1 MIRFSD
7 IQLLRGGKPLLD
19 HTSAT
24 IAPGDKV
31 GLVGKNG
38 CGKSSLFALLRH
50 QLSLDA
56 GHYDYPNQWQVA
68 WVAQET
74 PALDKSALEYVIDGD
89 TEYRDLQDALCHAEA
104 NDDGNTVALLHDKL
118 DAIGGYTIEARA
130 ASLLDGLGFSQTQ
143 IHWSLTQFS
152 GGWRMRLNLAQA
164 YCVVQTYCYWMSPP
178 TISIWTR

>member
-19 HTSAT
+19 HTSAI

-89 TEYRDLQDALCHAEA
+89 TEYRELQDALRNAEA
-104 NDDGNTVALLHDKL
+104 KDDGNAVALLHDKL

-143 IHWSLTQFS
+143 IHWSLTQS
-152 GGWRMRLNLAQA
+152 LGAGACDLTWHKLCYVAQI
-164 YCVVQTYCYWMSPP
+164 YCYSTSPP
-178 TISIWTR
+178 TTSI